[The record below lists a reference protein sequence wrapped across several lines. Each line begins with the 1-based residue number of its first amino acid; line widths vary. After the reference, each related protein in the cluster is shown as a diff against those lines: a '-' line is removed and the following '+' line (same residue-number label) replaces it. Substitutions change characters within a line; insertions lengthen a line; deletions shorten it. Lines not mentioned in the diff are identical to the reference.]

1 MSTEVIDPEKL
12 ECMSNRLKAIAH
24 PVRITI
30 IDLLQK
36 NGKLTVGAIQK
47 YLKIEQA
54 ATSNHL
60 RILKDQQ
67 IIVSTRDGKNK
78 FYSLRQAK
86 LASIIKCIEQCA
98 E

>member
-1 MSTEVIDPEKL
+1 MAKQFLDPEKL
-12 ECMSNRLKAIAH
+12 DCMSNRLKAIAH
-24 PVRITI
+24 PIRITI

-36 NGKLTVGAIQK
+36 HGKLTVGEIQRS
-47 YLKIEQA
+47 LAIEQA

-67 IIVSTRDGKNK
+67 IVSSTRDGKNK
-78 FYSLRQAK
+78 YYSLRQAK
-86 LASIIKCIEQCA
+86 LSAIINCIEQCA